1 MGEEKLLTVREV
13 AQLLNITEKDVM
25 DLADSGD
32 IPAYKIGGGYL
43 RFKHEQVEQF
53 RKSGKLTAQQVIIP
67 ERNTF
72 ADRVKDFFYFNDF
85 YIVSLAIILGLLLV
99 IFKG

>member
-25 DLADSGD
+25 DLADSGE
-32 IPAYKIGGGYL
+32 IPAYKIGGVYL

-72 ADRVKDFFYFNDF
+72 TDRVKDFFYFNDF
-85 YIVSLAIILGLLLV
+85 YIVSLAIILGLLFV